1 MDAIR
6 TMIDPQC
13 SVLRDN
19 CRRSIAADHVVT
31 GDIVFLDAGD
41 RVPADLRLLTTHAL
55 HMDEAA
61 LTGESL
67 PIEKQTGSLA
77 QSTALAD
84 RCNMAIWGA
93 MLHRDRAW
101 EWWSPPHKTRS
112 LGRSAP
118 CCKKWRSPKPR

>member
-1 MDAIR
+1 
-6 TMIDPQC
+6 MIDPQC

-84 RCNMAIWGA
+84 RCNMAYMGSYVA
-93 MLHRDRAW
+93 SGQGMGVVVATAQD
-101 EWWSPPHKTRS
+101 TQ